1 MLLYWAFLIG
11 KTIARVMPLRVSYGI
26 ARLVG
31 LATYALWTGGRRRS
45 IENMRHVTGGD
56 EHAARYYARVSFENY
71 LVYLV
76 DFFRLLSTSREEML
90 ARIRS
95 ADWERVAEARR
106 GRGAIVVTMHY
117 GLWDFGATVLALHG
131 IPISAIA
138 DRFPS
143 DAVNDYVIAAR
154 GHLGMRII
162 AADRMGPGLIRALR
176 NDDVVAILAD
186 IPAPTTGVRVT
197 FFGDTISVPD
207 GPARIALRTGASVV
221 AAMVTR
227 VSRWSDEVA
236 ATAEEIDVLR
246 TGDADEDA
254 RVLMQS
260 IFTRLEVAVRR
271 DPAQWYI
278 FRHLWLSDMHGGA

>member
-1 MLLYWAFLIG
+1 M
-11 KTIARVMPLRVSYGI
+11 
-26 ARLVG
+26 
-31 LATYALWTGGRRRS
+31 
-45 IENMRHVTGGD
+45 
-56 EHAARYYARVSFENY
+56 
-71 LVYLV
+71 
-76 DFFRLLSTSREEML
+76 
-90 ARIRS
+90 
-95 ADWERVAEARR
+95 
-106 GRGAIVVTMHY
+106 
-117 GLWDFGATVLALHG
+117 
-131 IPISAIA
+131 
-138 DRFPS
+138 
-143 DAVNDYVIAAR
+143 
-154 GHLGMRII
+154 
-162 AADRMGPGLIRALR
+162 
-176 NDDVVAILAD
+176 VAILAD